1 MVWNALYTI
10 VRKIQ
15 EPNRIFAVVFHPT
28 QKKIIFG
35 GERKV
40 LKCLDIDNEN
50 SKAKQMATTE
60 DWITSIGLNKDG
72 TKI

>member
-1 MVWNALYTI
+1 MI
-10 VRKIQ
+10 H
-15 EPNRIFAVVFHPT
+15 AVVFHPT

-35 GERKV
+35 GREEK

-50 SKAKQMATTE
+50 SKAEDMGTTE
-60 DWITSIGLNKDG
+60 KWIYSIGLNKDG